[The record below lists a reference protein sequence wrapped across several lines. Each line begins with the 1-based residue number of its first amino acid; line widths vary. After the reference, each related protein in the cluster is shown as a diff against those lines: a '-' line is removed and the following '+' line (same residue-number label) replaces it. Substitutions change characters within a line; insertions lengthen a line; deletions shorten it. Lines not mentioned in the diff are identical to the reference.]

1 MTGMNCYLSILI
13 LNINRLNSSIKDTDN
28 RAHLLP
34 TIGTYHLQRYMK
46 IEIDKME
53 KDIPG

>member
-46 IEIDKME
+46 IEIEKME